1 MILKKVEIP
10 RCPHFK
16 TRKRSLQFSLA
27 KLQVLIIIQG
37 VSFRFLEKNH
47 NNWRS
52 PSLPWN
58 KNIYAFHPQK
68 LEWNQHPFDP
78 EWSQANRWPRP
89 HLIPSPIHEDST
101 EAWAVTGHKRVMN
114 HKGTK
119 IISKG
124 SCRGKMQTIIEEIK
138 KRSDFELCFVKFPD
152 GRILSVVNTPLAEWC
167 KCPFQLFFKSCMT
180 PKATSHR
187 NEHNWRSQMI
197 LPKTCNGICVSQVG
211 LNEVGIVTHKPD
223 GPKGWYY
230 PSMVWTGCNAIAWP
244 WACRSIGTQI
254 PPVLSWKHF
263 EGFGGLELRNNT
275 IPKLQ
280 NVSSSLVQVLCS
292 DKGDTFFLIDSLY

>member
-124 SCRGKMQTIIEEIK
+124 SCRGRCKQSLKKSRSEVILSSVLSNSLMVVYFPLSTHHWLNDANALFSCSSNRAWPQKPHLTEMNTIEEAK
-138 KRSDFELCFVKFPD
+138 WSFPKPAMAYVWARSVLMKL
-152 GRILSVVNTPLAEWC
+152 GLSPTNRMVRRGDTIPRWYGLGATPLLGHERVGPLA
-167 KCPFQLFFKSCMT
+167 LKS
-180 PKATSHR
+180 H
-187 NEHNWRSQMI
+187 Q
-197 LPKTCNGICVSQVG
+197 
-211 LNEVGIVTHKPD
+211 
-223 GPKGWYY
+223 
-230 PSMVWTGCNAIAWP
+230 
-244 WACRSIGTQI
+244 
-254 PPVLSWKHF
+254 
-263 EGFGGLELRNNT
+263 
-275 IPKLQ
+275 
-280 NVSSSLVQVLCS
+280 SLVENILKVS
-292 DKGDTFFLIDSLY
+292 EV